1 MKHLRKLAGI
11 TILLIGVFMVIALI
25 RYEVDTK
32 VPLLPERL
40 EYDFNEDWRI
50 ASLDATAEAETSLPY
65 IQKHQTDET
74 IVFQNTLLQE
84 FAGMT
89 MHFSTANAN
98 VSVVLDGEEI
108 YRQDRKDR
116 VVNMEHFVDIP
127 HTFSDGELKIVLTA
141 RGQNTETAL
150 GEIVLEVQ
158 DIVVVGLTGSNLVD
172 IACCLLIIIA
182 AMIML
187 VLALIRWHT
196 GQPARESCFWDCL
209 DWWRVFIVLS
219 ERTHCVYFFII
230 LRAHM

>member
-89 MHFSTANAN
+89 MHF
-98 VSVVLDGEEI
+98 
-108 YRQDRKDR
+108 
-116 VVNMEHFVDIP
+116 
-127 HTFSDGELKIVLTA
+127 
-141 RGQNTETAL
+141 
-150 GEIVLEVQ
+150 
-158 DIVVVGLTGSNLVD
+158 
-172 IACCLLIIIA
+172 
-182 AMIML
+182 
-187 VLALIRWHT
+187 
-196 GQPARESCFWDCL
+196 
-209 DWWRVFIVLS
+209 
-219 ERTHCVYFFII
+219 
-230 LRAHM
+230 